1 MSLIDTISYTSWQRN
16 SHSSRDSSV
25 FEGGMAI
32 SNDKTADNA
41 SDRGAS
47 PIPTRT
53 MPGYVPGMP
62 RPMTPRIIDFDEQRS
77 LSTTPRAQSPTVAD
91 SVSALSTVPN
101 NASKVRRDSTS
112 SITRPLGVAPLF
124 LQRSTNGRFTPTLP
138 STVTGDE
145 YQRDGPEYD
154 NSLSSSILNR
164 RRPAS
169 PLAGLSFQPL
179 VSNRP
184 NSRPSTPSNVVWTPN
199 SSANGHNRRHSH
211 SRSSSLTT
219 DNDVDYR
226 GPLGMLSKP
235 SGPRALR
242 SPPLP
247 DSVGSESEHFIK
259 ATADTNGM
267 DQANDLNRPYAITG
281 DIGVASPPS
290 SPPPRTLTPT
300 QNAQRS
306 PTSPGFANR
315 SARQNP
321 PPSPFNI
328 SAFSGLGFSARA
340 NSSRSSLDS
349 VGSSFHSWDEPEKV
363 FSVFSDSKENQVL
376 WHDFVDL
383 DKSGSVTPGDESDAE
398 DVLKRYGGMKKADIA
413 AIQDKLVNA
422 AFMKIA
428 NTDPRD
434 RAPSAL
440 RRRRPSTSQSNYAR
454 VSLHLL

>member
-1 MSLIDTISYTSWQRN
+1 
-16 SHSSRDSSV
+16 
-25 FEGGMAI
+25 MAI
-32 SNDKTADNA
+32 SNDKTAHDNA

-62 RPMTPRIIDFDEQRS
+62 RPMTPRIIDIDEQRS

-91 SVSALSTVPN
+91 SVSALSKGPSNT
-101 NASKVRRDSTS
+101 SKGRRDSAS
-112 SITRPLGVAPLF
+112 SITKPLAVAPLF
-124 LQRSTNGRFTPTLP
+124 LQRSTNGRFTPTLA
-138 STVTGDE
+138 STVTADE
-145 YQRDGPEYD
+145 YQRDGAEYD
-154 NSLSSSILNR
+154 NSQSPSIFNR

-169 PLAGLSFQPL
+169 PLAGLSYQPL

-199 SSANGHNRRHSH
+199 SSANGHNRRPSH
-211 SRSSSLTT
+211 SRSNSVT
-219 DNDVDYR
+219 DADLDYH
-226 GPLGMLSKP
+226 GPLGILSKP

-247 DSVGSESEHFIK
+247 DSVNPESEQFTSPTVGSNGK
-259 ATADTNGM
+259 DQPTNV
-267 DQANDLNRPYAITG
+267 LNRPHPI
-281 DIGVASPPS
+281 IGGIATTTPPS

-306 PTSPGFANR
+306 PTSPGFANK
-315 SARQNP
+315 SPRQNP
-321 PPSPFNI
+321 PSSPFNI
-328 SAFSGLGFSARA
+328 SAFSGLAFSARA

-363 FSVFSDSKENQVL
+363 FSVFSESKESQVL
-376 WHDFVDL
+376 WHDFGL
-383 DKSGSVTPGDESDAE
+383 DKSRSATPGEESDAE

-422 AFMKIA
+422 AFMKLA

-440 RRRRPSTSQSNYAR
+440 RRRRPSTSQSNYTR
-454 VSLHLL
+454 VSRNLS